1 MEAGTI
7 MSQGISK
14 TQFKAK
20 VLEYFRRVQRTRR
33 PIIITDRGKPVLKIV
48 PYTDDPDEALR
59 ALRGSVLEYKEPT
72 EPVGQEDWEI
82 LQ

>member
-1 MEAGTI
+1 

-14 TQFKAK
+14 TQFKAR
-20 VLEYFRRVQRTRR
+20 VLEYFRRVQRTRK
-33 PIIITDRGKPVLKIV
+33 PIIITDRGKPVLKVV

-59 ALRGSVLEYKEPT
+59 ALRGSVLEYQEPM